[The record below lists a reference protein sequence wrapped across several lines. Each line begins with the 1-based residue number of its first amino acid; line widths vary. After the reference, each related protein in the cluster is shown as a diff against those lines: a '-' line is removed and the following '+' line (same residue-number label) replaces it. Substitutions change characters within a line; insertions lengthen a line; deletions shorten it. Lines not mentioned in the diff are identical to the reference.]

1 MRKRY
6 PTRRARLEAWI
17 ERAIDLLDSLDGDA
31 ELEPSLGSVNSSA
44 NYCTA
49 GDQLFWTGGANDD
62 REQDAGDM
70 AEQVFHAAE

>member
-1 MRKRY
+1 MGRRY
-6 PTRRARLEAWI
+6 PSPRARLEAWI
-17 ERAIDLLDSLDGDA
+17 ERAIDALDSLDGDA

-44 NYCTA
+44 YVSA
-49 GDQLFWTGGANDD
+49 DDQLVWAAGANDDD